1 MELLACA
8 PKWQS
13 NGVILAGSVES
24 PDPNLAGAPS
34 LPANKKTGRGP
45 QPVLIRASPRC
56 NRLQISF
63 GTITTVYVTS
73 SPEIKPVHFP
83 TSGLV
88 SHPLNHRSFPREHAG
103 VSFTCIFPHPADF
116 LVGFLPEPG
125 YNLHAQDQHSRPHPE
140 RKICRSVSVTKR
152 VHSMKKNTATMLV
165 TLLLSGFFPAAT
177 TQAVTLNQTDTF
189 QSGSTDSW
197 AVGIPLSSTPVNV
210 PDAGPTGAGDAAL
223 GINSTGNN
231 GPGSR
236 LVAFNTLQWAGD
248 YTAAGIDAIGM
259 DLRNVGSSSLHIRL
273 AADGAGGRFATT
285 TAISLAGLGN
295 WTSAVLSI
303 GPGDWTAVG
312 GTDVNA
318 TLASLTQLRVLSA
331 ATPAWQGDRLA
342 AELHVDNIRAVPE
355 PATLYL
361 LALAGLSGLWF
372 LRRCPGSVT

>member
-1 MELLACA
+1 
-8 PKWQS
+8 
-13 NGVILAGSVES
+13 
-24 PDPNLAGAPS
+24 
-34 LPANKKTGRGP
+34 
-45 QPVLIRASPRC
+45 
-56 NRLQISF
+56 
-63 GTITTVYVTS
+63 
-73 SPEIKPVHFP
+73 
-83 TSGLV
+83 
-88 SHPLNHRSFPREHAG
+88 
-103 VSFTCIFPHPADF
+103 
-116 LVGFLPEPG
+116 
-125 YNLHAQDQHSRPHPE
+125 
-140 RKICRSVSVTKR
+140 
-152 VHSMKKNTATMLV
+152 MKKNTATMLV